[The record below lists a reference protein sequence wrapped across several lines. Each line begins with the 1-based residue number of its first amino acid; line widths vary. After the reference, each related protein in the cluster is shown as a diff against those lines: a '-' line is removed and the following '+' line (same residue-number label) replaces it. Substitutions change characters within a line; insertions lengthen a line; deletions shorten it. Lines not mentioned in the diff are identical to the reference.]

1 MFACMRAH
9 ARVCTCVLCV
19 QDPTSDLAVISRKG
33 SLLVRRYREEH
44 ERKKA
49 QEKHWELAGTRLG
62 DIMGI
67 KRKEDKVATPTHPP
81 THHAPTPMHH
91 APTPTYHKPPT
102 PHTHTTLAR
111 NGSPSHLHRRTRAE
125 GVRGRSHQATSRA
138 TSTLSTSR
146 RRQRLPVSFP
156 SLEQSRS
163 RDSTCPSSP

>member
-1 MFACMRAH
+1 MPACMRAH

-67 KRKEDKVATPTHPP
+67 KRKEDKVATPTHPSCP
-81 THHAPTPMHH
+81 HTHL
-91 APTPTYHKPPT
+91 PPT
-102 PHTHTTLAR
+102 PHTLTTLAR

-125 GVRGRSHQATSRA
+125 GGRGRSHQATSQA